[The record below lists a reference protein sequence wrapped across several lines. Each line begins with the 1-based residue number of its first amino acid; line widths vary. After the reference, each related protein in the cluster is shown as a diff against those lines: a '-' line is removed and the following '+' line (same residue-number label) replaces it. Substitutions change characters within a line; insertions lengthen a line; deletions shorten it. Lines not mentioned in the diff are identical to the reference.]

1 MAVLTKLS
9 AKTIDERVNADKRVI
24 KFCLNS
30 CPHNDCKGVCEEL
43 IALKREVLS
52 EIKERYIRLQ
62 RAEQR
67 KSLAIK
73 RVPLQH
79 PLKQSKGV
87 TSCE

>member
-73 RVPLQH
+73 
-79 PLKQSKGV
+79 KGSV
-87 TSCE
+87 ATPFKTIKRSNIM